1 MPRTVWS
8 GAISFGLV
16 TMPINVQSATE
27 DHSVHFHQYHL
38 EDMGRVRVRKF
49 CEAEDRE
56 VRNDEIG
63 KGYQLT
69 KEQVIPISDDELR
82 DLPLPTAKAI
92 EIEAFVPLES
102 VDPIRIGEGYYLQPS
117 GQVAHKPYKLLAQ
130 ALGRSAKVAVAK
142 YAWSGRERLGLLR
155 VRDDVIVLHA
165 MRWPDEIR
173 DPSELLPPPVELSD
187 EEIEGALALMDS
199 MTREDLEGEEFQDT
213 YTEALEQIIEAKREH
228 REPPALPEPEGE
240 PGQIVDLMAALTQS
254 VQKARADRGEDAD
267 VHDMP
272 QKKTTAKKQSA
283 KKTAA
288 KKTSGRKPRKSA

>member
-1 MPRTVWS
+1 
-8 GAISFGLV
+8 
-16 TMPINVQSATE
+16 
-27 DHSVHFHQYHL
+27 
-38 EDMGRVRVRKF
+38 
-49 CEAEDRE
+49 
-56 VRNDEIG
+56 
-63 KGYQLT
+63 
-69 KEQVIPISDDELR
+69 
-82 DLPLPTAKAI
+82 
-92 EIEAFVPLES
+92 
-102 VDPIRIGEGYYLQPS
+102 
-117 GQVAHKPYKLLAQ
+117 
-130 ALGRSAKVAVAK
+130 
-142 YAWSGRERLGLLR
+142 
-155 VRDDVIVLHA
+155 
-165 MRWPDEIR
+165 
-173 DPSELLPPPVELSD
+173 VELSD